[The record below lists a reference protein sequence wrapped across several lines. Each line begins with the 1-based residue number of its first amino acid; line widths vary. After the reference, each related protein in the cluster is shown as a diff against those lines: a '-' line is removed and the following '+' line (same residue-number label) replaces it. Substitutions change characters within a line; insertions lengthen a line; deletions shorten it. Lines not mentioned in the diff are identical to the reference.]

1 MVAEGNAVGAIAD
14 PPPFWKAGPCLEDD
28 PLAKNESCQAQVNV
42 AVDRIP
48 TDPVS
53 AMAAL
58 RALAEQGSVYAM
70 LQLAAACQESA
81 KQANHKEAEFWWRRA
96 LAAGSPHAAFY
107 LGALYRDDGDM
118 DRACEAW
125 TLGRTRGCAAC
136 ANFLRETEEYQRE
149 KPYHAALQRAQAW
162 RGTDLARAFAAYYE
176 LAERGSWNAMLQLG
190 RAYRIGEGVA
200 RDPAQAEIWY
210 RRVTDESQCD
220 FKAAALYQLGWLSE
234 DRHDDKEAHDWF
246 QQSADLGYLP
256 SLCHLGYQYWH
267 GQGVEV
273 QLERARVLF
282 TEASE
287 RGHILATR
295 HLAILLMSGR
305 FGMREVL
312 RGIGLF
318 VRMARATI
326 YAGVTSADDPRFLM

>member
-1 MVAEGNAVGAIAD
+1 MTTAD
-14 PPPFWKAGPCLEDD
+14 PPPFLKRGPCLEGD
-28 PLAKNESCQAQVNV
+28 PLVEKDTYRSEVNAAADKLV
-42 AVDRIP
+42 
-48 TDPVS
+48 TDPIR

-58 RALAEQGSVYAM
+58 RDLAEQGSVYAM
-70 LQLAAACQESA
+70 LQLAAACEKDVVSA
-81 KQANHKEAEFWWRRA
+81 DRSEEEIWWQRA
-96 LAAGSPHAAFY
+96 VAAGSSYAAYY
-107 LGALYRDDGDM
+107 LGGLYWRRDDM
-118 DRACEAW
+118 CRAREMWAQGVERGCEA
-125 TLGRTRGCAAC
+125 CADYRRQA
-136 ANFLRETEEYQRE
+136 EEYQRE
-149 KPYHAALQRAQAW
+149 KPFHMALQRAQAW

-190 RAYRIGEGVA
+190 GAYRIGEGVA
-200 RDPAQAEIWY
+200 RDPAQAEVWY
-210 RRVTDESQCD
+210 RRVIDESPCD
-220 FKAAALYQLGWLSE
+220 FKAVALYQLGWLSE

-287 RGHILATR
+287 GGHILATR
-295 HLAILLMSGR
+295 HLAFLLMSGR
-305 FGMREVL
+305 FGMREIL

-318 VRMARATI
+318 ARMVRATI
-326 YAGVTSADDPRFLM
+326 HAGVTSADDPRFLM